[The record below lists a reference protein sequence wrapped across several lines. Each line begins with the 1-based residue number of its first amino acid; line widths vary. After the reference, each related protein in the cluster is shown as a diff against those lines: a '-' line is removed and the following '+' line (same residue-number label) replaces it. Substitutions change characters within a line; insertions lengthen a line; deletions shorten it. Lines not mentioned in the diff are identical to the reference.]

1 MAEPLRHIFGVAAV
15 VASGGLALEDVDV
28 EDHNVFPESVNGN
41 ALVNYLVA
49 SSILGD
55 VQKSSPSC
63 LSTTFPDSVKFRML
77 TTSSLVRCSGFSP
90 PLPLSHSPPHE
101 TAQPDGWAVN
111 IWLPE
116 QDSNLRQSG

>member
-41 ALVNYLVA
+41 ALVN
-49 SSILGD
+49 
-55 VQKSSPSC
+55 
-63 LSTTFPDSVKFRML
+63 
-77 TTSSLVRCSGFSP
+77 TSSLVRCSGFSP